1 MPKSMKIVLLLAV
14 LAAAAYVVVSS
25 RGLNKVRCE
34 VCITFNGQESCRAA
48 RAETRDEAIAAAR
61 DNACAGLT
69 NGRAENI
76 RCGNTPPQVM
86 GCSDQ

>member
-1 MPKSMKIVLLLAV
+1 MPRSMKIVILLA
-14 LAAAAYVVVSS
+14 LLGAAAYVVVSS
-25 RGLNKVRCE
+25 MGLNKVRCE
-34 VCITFNGQESCRAA
+34 VCVTFNGQESCRAA
-48 RAETRDEAIAAAR
+48 RAETRNEAIAAAR

-69 NGRAENI
+69 NGRTENI